1 MTSRLDFDADGHDW
15 PNRDAS
21 RFVEAAGLVWHVQI
35 AGQGPVL
42 LLMHGT
48 GASSHSFRD
57 LMPLLVRQHT
67 VIVPD
72 LPGHGFSHD
81 PPAVALSLPGMARAV
96 SALLD
101 KLDLQPELVLGH
113 SAGAAVLARMAIDGL
128 IAPPRAIIGVNAAML
143 PFRAMTGPVFSALA
157 KVLAFNPL
165 VPWMF
170 AAQAANGRLIDRML
184 AETGSTI
191 DKRGT
196 ELYRRLTSDSRHVG
210 AALRMMA
217 SWDLTMLERDLS
229 QLKTDLHL
237 IVGTKD
243 KTISPEQAF
252 EVKKLVAGT
261 SVKRLQGLGHLAHE
275 ERPDLIAD
283 YIAGF
288 ESVAPLRAE
297 A

>member
-1 MTSRLDFDADGHDW
+1 M
-15 PNRDAS
+15 AS
-21 RFVEAAGLVWHVQI
+21 ATTL
-35 AGQGPVL
+35 
-42 LLMHGT
+42 
-48 GASSHSFRD
+48 
-57 LMPLLVRQHT
+57 
-67 VIVPD
+67 
-72 LPGHGFSHD
+72 
-81 PPAVALSLPGMARAV
+81 PAVALSLPGMASAV

-101 KLDLQPELVLGH
+101 RLDLQPELVLGH
-113 SAGAAVLARMAIDGL
+113 SAGAAVLARMALDGL
-128 IAPPRAIIGVNAAML
+128 IAPRAIIGVNAAML

-217 SWDLTMLERDLS
+217 SWDLTLLERDLS
-229 QLKTDLHL
+229 QLKMDLHL

-288 ESVAPLRAE
+288 ESVASLRAE